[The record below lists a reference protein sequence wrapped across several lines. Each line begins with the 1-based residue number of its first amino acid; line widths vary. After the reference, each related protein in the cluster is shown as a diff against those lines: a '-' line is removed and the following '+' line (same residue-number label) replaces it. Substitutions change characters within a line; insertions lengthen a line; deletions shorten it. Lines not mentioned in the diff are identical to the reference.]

1 MFLGGSRK
9 GKYKMSETYVVD
21 TGKAREAEDWKPI
34 LFKILIAILALFL
47 IAEVAF
53 YVVVVP
59 ATSTIKIT
67 IQGAPGMGYDELCS
81 LAGLTGNEKWIRFDT
96 ALTASI
102 LASNPLFESVSVEK
116 KFPDRV
122 MISLVKR
129 VPVAIALG
137 TIKGRTV
144 PVEIDKS
151 GVAFRIG
158 QFANGSSLPLITGL
172 TFDNPVPGMRLNARL
187 KPLLQDLADLEAKNP
202 ALLSSVSEIK
212 INEKTYGGY
221 DLVVYPVHTQI
232 RVLTDKTLN
241 EDTLQYMML
250 VLDVVKDMSLSI
262 DEIDIRAGT
271 VSYRQKGEQ
280 L

>member
-1 MFLGGSRK
+1 
-9 GKYKMSETYVVD
+9 MSETYVVE
-21 TGKAREAEDWKPI
+21 TGKTREAEDWKPI
-34 LFKILIAILALFL
+34 LFKILIVILAVFL
-47 IAEVAF
+47 MAELTF

-59 ATSTIKIT
+59 VTSTIKLT

-81 LAGLTGNEKWIRFDT
+81 LAGLTGNEKWIHFNTT
-96 ALTASI
+96 ATASI

-122 MISLVKR
+122 MITLVRR

-137 TIKGRTV
+137 TINGRTV
-144 PVEIDKS
+144 PVEIDKA
-151 GVAFRIG
+151 GVVFRIG
-158 QFANGSSLPLITGL
+158 ALTNGSSLPLVTGL
-172 TFDNPVPGMRLNARL
+172 TFDNPMPGMRLNPRL

-232 RVLTDKTLN
+232 RVLTDKALN

-250 VLDVVKDMSLSI
+250 VLDVVKDMSLPI

-271 VSYRQKGEQ
+271 VSYRLKGEQ